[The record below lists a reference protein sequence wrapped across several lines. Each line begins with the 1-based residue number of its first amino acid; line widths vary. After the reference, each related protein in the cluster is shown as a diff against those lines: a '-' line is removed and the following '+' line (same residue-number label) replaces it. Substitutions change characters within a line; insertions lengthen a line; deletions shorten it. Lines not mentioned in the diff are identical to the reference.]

1 MKKLLLLAALC
12 IATVSLHAQGTVSF
26 SNSGLAN
33 AYKISYASDGTFISG
48 ATFRIGLYAGSAGTA
63 EGALSLVGLATN
75 AAPAAAAGY
84 FNGGNPF
91 TVNGLGGAGT
101 AITFQLRAWSLA
113 GGATYEEALASGNP
127 AYFAGR
133 STVGTTTL
141 GGGTTPAG
149 VLWTTTNP
157 LGVTGFSVAPVPEP
171 SSIALGLLGLGA
183 VALFRRRK

>member
-1 MKKLLLLAALC
+1 MKKLLLLAAICLT
-12 IATVSLHAQGTVSF
+12 TVSLYAQGTVSF

-48 ATFRIGLYAGSAGTA
+48 ATFRIGLYAGAAGTP
-63 EGALSLVGLATN
+63 EGGLSLVGLATN

-101 AITFQLRAWSLA
+101 QISFQLRAWSLA
-113 GGATYEEALASGNP
+113 AGTTFEEALATGNSS
-127 AYFAGR
+127 YFAGR
-133 STVGTTTL
+133 STLGTTTL

-149 VLWTTTNP
+149 VLWTVGNP
-157 LGVTGFSVAPVPEP
+157 SGVTGFSVAPIPEP